1 MCYTI
6 IVIKRDYK
14 IKKIKGGIKMKTEVK
29 RYIRNNNGEFIGEY
43 TPDFNADRIVYDVIR
58 DIFIDDIQKLCY
70 EDENFLNNLLDDF
83 EEGFNGVFKTSN
95 GNFYEKLHDSRFF
108 ICRSIKNVKY
118 Y

>member
-1 MCYTI
+1 
-6 IVIKRDYK
+6 
-14 IKKIKGGIKMKTEVK
+14 MKTEVK

-83 EEGFNGVFKTSN
+83 EEGFN
-95 GNFYEKLHDSRFF
+95 
-108 ICRSIKNVKY
+108 VKY